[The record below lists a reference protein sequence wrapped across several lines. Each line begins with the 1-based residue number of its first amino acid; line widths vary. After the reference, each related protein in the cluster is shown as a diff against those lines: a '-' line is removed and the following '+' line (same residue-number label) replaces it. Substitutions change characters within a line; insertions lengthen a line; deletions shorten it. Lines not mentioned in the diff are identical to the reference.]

1 MMAKLAT
8 VGFLLLMLVASAA
21 HAQELLGDPEL
32 RRASVTP
39 EPPRAAAD
47 IMDGSRPW
55 SETTTQ
61 QILMRELMQWLSG
74 NMGLPIVGDLP
85 RIAHAGPAAISKIR
99 YRTLL
104 AAQQAVA
111 ASAPQYVSQQTVAV
125 YVDGE
130 RTIYLPSDFTGR
142 TAEDLSVLVH
152 ELVHHIQ
159 NAAGLRHE
167 CPQAREKDAY
177 LAQEQWLAQFK
188 KSLASEFGIDPFTVL
203 VNGLCGY

>member
-1 MMAKLAT
+1 MANRAT
-8 VGFLLLMLVASAA
+8 VGLLVLMLVVPAA

-32 RRASVTP
+32 RRASVTS

-55 SETTTQ
+55 SETTAQ
-61 QILMRELMQWLSG
+61 QTLLRELMQWLSST
-74 NMGLPIVGDLP
+74 MGLPLVRDLP
-85 RIAHAGPAAISKIR
+85 RIAHAGPAAIAKIR

-111 ASAPQYVSQQTVAV
+111 AAAPHYVSQQTVAV
-125 YVDGE
+125 YVDSE
-130 RTIYLPSDFTGR
+130 RTIYLPNDFTGR

-159 NAAGLRHE
+159 NVAGLRHE

-177 LAQEQWLAQFK
+177 LAQEQWLVQFK
-188 KSLASEFGIDPFTVL
+188 KSLASAFDIDPFTVL